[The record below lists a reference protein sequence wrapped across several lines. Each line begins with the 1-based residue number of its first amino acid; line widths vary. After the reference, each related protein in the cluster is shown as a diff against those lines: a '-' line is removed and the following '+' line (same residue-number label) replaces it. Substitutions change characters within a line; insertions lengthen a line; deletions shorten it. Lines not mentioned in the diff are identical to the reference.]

1 MRLAKKNGLE
11 LIMRAL
17 VTGATGFVGKRLL
30 SKLNRP
36 VVLSRNP
43 RQAEKSL
50 AGLDVSVFPWDPEN
64 QPAPAAAFAGI
75 DAVFHL
81 AGEPVAEGRWTAAK
95 KVRMR
100 ESRVVGTRNLVQTL
114 VQLPVKPKVLISA
127 SAVGYY
133 GDRGDERL
141 DEHSAP
147 QDDFLA
153 EICVAWER
161 ESLRATDCGTRVVN
175 PRIGIVLGEGG
186 GALAKMLPPFL
197 MGVGSPLGSGKQYMP
212 WIHLEDLCEMLLY
225 AAKHPSLAGPIN
237 ATAPTPVSNRDFTH
251 TLGKVLRR
259 PTFFPS
265 VPGFALRLVLGEFA
279 QVLLMSQNAVPAAAL
294 EAGFHFQFAE
304 LEPALR
310 NVLKR

>member
-1 MRLAKKNGLE
+1 MRV
-11 LIMRAL
+11 L

-30 SKLNRP
+30 TKLHQP
-36 VVLSRNP
+36 VLLSRNP
-43 RQAEKSL
+43 RQAEKTFSGCGIQ
-50 AGLDVSVFPWDPEN
+50 AFAWDPEN
-64 QPAPAAAFAGI
+64 QPAPADAFAGI
-75 DAVFHL
+75 DAVIHL

-141 DEHSAP
+141 TEQSAP

-161 ESLRATDCGTRVVN
+161 ETQRASEAGIRVVN

-212 WIHLEDLCEMLLY
+212 WIHLDDLCELLLF
-225 AAKHPSLAGPIN
+225 AVKQPSLVGPIN
-237 ATAPTPVSNRDFTH
+237 ATAPHPVTNRDFTH

-259 PTFFPS
+259 PTFFPA

-279 QVLLMSQNAVPAAAL
+279 RVLLMSQNAIPAAAL
-294 EAGFHFQFAE
+294 AAGFQFQFAE
-304 LEPALR
+304 LESALR
-310 NVLKR
+310 HVLKR